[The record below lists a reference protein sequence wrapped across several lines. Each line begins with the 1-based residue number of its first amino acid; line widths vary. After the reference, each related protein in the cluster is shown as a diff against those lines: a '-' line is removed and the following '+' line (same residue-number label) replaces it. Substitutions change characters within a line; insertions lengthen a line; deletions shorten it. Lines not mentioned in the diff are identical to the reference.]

1 LPLAYELSEL
11 QALEQEAEEAENLR
25 LRVEASDEQEAEL
38 WLSHGF
44 DSFDP

>member
-1 LPLAYELSEL
+1 LPLAYELREL
-11 QALEQEAEEAENLR
+11 QALEQEAAEAENVR
-25 LRVEASDEQEAEL
+25 LRMEASEEQEAEL